1 MNDVHNFTLA
11 LFYCRNIPGSSELER
26 LDLERKYGDR
36 IRFYPL
42 PCSGRLEPVHMLRA
56 LEGFADAAYLI
67 ACPEGACRNFE
78 GNYRARKRV
87 ERTKE
92 IIKSIGLE
100 PERVEIIVGSGE
112 RPEPLADQAG
122 KILES
127 CSKLGISPVFQK
139 Q

>member
-1 MNDVHNFTLA
+1 MNVAHSFTLA
-11 LFYCRNIPGSSELER
+11 LFYCRNIPGSSERER
-26 LDLERKYGDR
+26 LGLEKKYGSK

-42 PCSGRLEPVHMLRA
+42 PCSGRMEPVHMLRA
-56 LEGFADAAYLI
+56 LEEFADAAYVI
-67 ACPEGACRNFE
+67 TCPEGACRNFE

-100 PERVEIIVGSGE
+100 PERAGIIVGSGE
-112 RPEPLADQAG
+112 KPEPLADQVG
-122 KILES
+122 KILEN

-139 Q
+139 K